1 MAVPPPQKNNLR
13 RELKN
18 RRDIF
23 VSALYFTHFEMYY
36 RALSDRII
44 GEIEDSA
51 IIAAYVPIASEIGT
65 MSLIGALHRLG
76 RTVAL
81 PHVTSR
87 ADTPRFL
94 AWGADDPLVD
104 GPFGLQQP
112 RADAHAVS
120 PDVILA
126 PLLGFDNALNRI
138 GYGAGHYDR
147 AFAVHTQARRI
158 GLAWAVQQCEQ
169 LPTDSWDIPLHAVA
183 TEKDWI
189 TK

>member
-1 MAVPPPQKNNLR
+1 MAVPPPQKKNLR

-23 VSALYFTHFEMYY
+23 VSSLNFCNFEMYCS
-36 RALSDRII
+36 ALSDRII
-44 GEIEDSA
+44 GGIEDSA

-87 ADTPRFL
+87 VDTPRFL
-94 AWGADDPLVD
+94 AWGAEDPLID
-104 GPFGLQQP
+104 GPFGLRQP
-112 RADAHAVS
+112 RGDAPTVS

-126 PLLGFDNALNRI
+126 PLLGFDNSLNRI

-147 AFAVHTQARRI
+147 AFAVYPQARRI
-158 GLAWAVQQCEQ
+158 GLAWAVQQCDQ
-169 LPTDSWDIPLHAVA
+169 LPTDLWDIPLHAVA

-189 TK
+189 TA